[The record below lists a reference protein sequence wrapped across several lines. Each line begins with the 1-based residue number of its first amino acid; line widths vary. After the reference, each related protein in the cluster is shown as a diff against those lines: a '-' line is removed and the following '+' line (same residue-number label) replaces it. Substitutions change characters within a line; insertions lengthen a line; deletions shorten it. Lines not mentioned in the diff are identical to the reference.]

1 MTFRSVWQWGIT
13 RKILEGDFPNDGIRF
28 PKDTEKPPFQT
39 WKEIERQI
47 SRGGM
52 TDNQQADLW
61 DCLFLT
67 LDEIDGALKHV
78 KESATQPFVYPMFVM
93 AAQTGA
99 RRSELMRSQLT
110 DFDEQA
116 VLLRERKRVRGKRS
130 FRRVP
135 LSDSLKAVLKAWFEN
150 HPGGRYTFCKS
161 TFGDA
166 VPLTRDDASGY
177 FERTLRDSNW
187 SVIPGWHC
195 FRHSFISNC
204 AMKGVDQR
212 IIDTWVGHQTEEMRR
227 RYRHLFPDTE
237 QAAMKSVFS

>member
-1 MTFRSVWQWGIT
+1 
-13 RKILEGDFPNDGIRF
+13 
-28 PKDTEKPPFQT
+28 
-39 WKEIERQI
+39 
-47 SRGGM
+47 M
-52 TDNQQADLW
+52 TDTFLSIKEAAELAGVSKKTVERAYRKHLDDPNISHLIEKRQRGSGFSYFVTRSFVDRCIRKRSKKPRVTDL
-61 DCLFLT
+61 
-67 LDEIDGALKHV
+67 
-78 KESATQPFVYPMFVM
+78 
-93 AAQTGA
+93 
-99 RRSELMRSQLT
+99 
-110 DFDEQA
+110 DEQA

-150 HPGGRYTFCKS
+150 HPGGPHTFCKS
-161 TFGDA
+161 TFGEI

-177 FERTLRDSNW
+177 FERTLRDSKW

-212 IIDTWVGHQTEEMRR
+212 IIDTWVGHQTDEMRR